1 MREGFFVFS
10 SFHKASS
17 RQWALPPHNLRT
29 KYQEKCQPSVLV
41 ELLPTRLT
49 LTTHKKVSEES
60 ASLQA
65 DGLVSTAHHSTLR
78 SGYLPQAVGH
88 SPRGCRLARDLEG
101 NVHPRAGCTSYPGA
115 WGVCPAGSHTS
126 MSTGNSVCLFVS
138 GAKKE
143 KQKRSARRALA
154 KTSMSAMCCLHFS
167 LDQLELGLDEYYL
180 PNILFSKCWSSL
192 LNMLFD

>member
-1 MREGFFVFS
+1 MRGFFLVFS

-49 LTTHKKVSEES
+49 LTTDKKVSEEF

-65 DGLVSTAHHSTLR
+65 DGLVSTARHGTLR
-78 SGYLPQAVGH
+78 SGYLPQAVGP

-101 NVHPRAGCTSYPGA
+101 NVHAHAGCTSNPGA
-115 WGVCPAGSHTS
+115 WGVCPAGSCAS
-126 MSTGNSVCLFVS
+126 MSTGDSVYFFVS
-138 GAKKE
+138 GAKEE

-180 PNILFSKCWSSL
+180 PNTLFSKCWSSL